1 MKSLRKYT
9 AAALSALLI
18 ASAMPFAAS
27 AAQADA
33 DSGTGEVIRGDV
45 NGDGAVKIDDATT
58 IQRYLAKYVTLTD
71 AQLKAADIN
80 AYRSYSGYR
89 PDRGQRGRMEREHR
103 HDSTKQQRYNG
114 NRRRNLG

>member
-1 MKSLRKYT
+1 MIKELNNMKSLRKYT

-80 AYRSYSGYR
+80 G
-89 PDRGQRGRMEREHR
+89 DGQVSIS
-103 HDSTKQQRYNG
+103 DSTEIQKFLAGYG
-114 NRRRNLG
+114 NPYKIGETIETE

>member
-45 NGDGAVKIDDATT
+45 NGDG
-58 IQRYLAKYVTLTD
+58 YVNS
-71 AQLKAADIN
+71 ADITALYN
-80 AYRSYSGYR
+80 FLLNGDDSDIVNGDQDKDGNITSGDVTFVYSILMGI
-89 PDRGQRGRMEREHR
+89 
-103 HDSTKQQRYNG
+103 
-114 NRRRNLG
+114 